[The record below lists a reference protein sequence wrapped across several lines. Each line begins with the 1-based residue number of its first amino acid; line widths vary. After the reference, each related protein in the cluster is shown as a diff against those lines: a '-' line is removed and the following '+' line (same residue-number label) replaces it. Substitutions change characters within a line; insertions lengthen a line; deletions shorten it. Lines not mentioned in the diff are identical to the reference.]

1 VRVRFEVQD
10 TGEGIAPDRQ
20 AGLFSAFEQGDNST
34 TRRHGGTGLGL
45 SLTKQLALAMD
56 GIVGMHSEPGV
67 GSTFWFEVWL
77 ERPHTAGQRA
87 APVAM
92 TGLRA
97 LLVDDLPEALA
108 VITSRL
114 GVMGLQVD
122 SLTSGAAALQKV
134 KAEMA
139 LGRPYDVVLL
149 DMRMEGMDG
158 IETLQHLRAL
168 LGEGMPPSILVTAS
182 ADDEVHERARSARFD
197 AVLLKPITASALH
210 ESLGK
215 VLRKQGVMLPANSRV
230 GHASE
235 AAVRAR
241 HEGQRVLLVEDNEVN
256 REVAEELIANAGL
269 IVELANDG
277 RAAVELA
284 LSRAYDLIMMDMQ
297 MPVMDGLQ
305 AAREIRARAGPGIP
319 IIAMT
324 ANAFAEDRLACL
336 EAGMNDHVA
345 KPVDP
350 VMLYSTLL
358 RWLPLRDKAATADT

>member
-1 VRVRFEVQD
+1 
-10 TGEGIAPDRQ
+10 
-20 AGLFSAFEQGDNST
+20 
-34 TRRHGGTGLGL
+34 
-45 SLTKQLALAMD
+45 
-56 GIVGMHSEPGV
+56 
-67 GSTFWFEVWL
+67 
-77 ERPHTAGQRA
+77 
-87 APVAM
+87 
-92 TGLRA
+92 
-97 LLVDDLPEALA
+97 
-108 VITSRL
+108 
-114 GVMGLQVD
+114 
-122 SLTSGAAALQKV
+122 
-134 KAEMA
+134 
-139 LGRPYDVVLL
+139 
-149 DMRMEGMDG
+149 
-158 IETLQHLRAL
+158 
-168 LGEGMPPSILVTAS
+168 
-182 ADDEVHERARSARFD
+182 
-197 AVLLKPITASALH
+197 
-210 ESLGK
+210 
-215 VLRKQGVMLPANSRV
+215 
-230 GHASE
+230 
-235 AAVRAR
+235 
-241 HEGQRVLLVEDNEVN
+241 VLLVEDNEVN